1 MATENQEAVL
11 MTAAEKA
18 QFEAFRKEQDKKAA
32 QEQAKENRSSYRRL
46 VNDEV
51 LKAIP
56 LLREV
61 SAKLTS
67 AKTKVFQDF
76 QTILDMKSDVM
87 KLTRDKQKTHTF
99 TDEEGKYRLTLG
111 TYMLDGYD
119 DTVEDGIGMVKEYIT
134 SLAGDGKTR
143 ELVDM
148 VLKLLARDAQ
158 GNLKASRVLQLRKL
172 SDESGNDRFIEG
184 VRIIEESYRPTPSK
198 TFLRAEERGENNG
211 WKPIPLGMTES

>member
-1 MATENQEAVL
+1 MATENQESVL
-11 MTAAEKA
+11 MTAEEKA
-18 QFEAFRKEQDKKAA
+18 QFEAFKKEQNKKFA
-32 QEQAKENRSSYRRL
+32 QEQAKENRSSYRKL

-61 SAKLTS
+61 SAKLTT
-67 AKTKVFQDF
+67 AKSKVFQDF

-87 KLTRDKQKTHTF
+87 KLTRDNQKTHTF

-119 DTVEDGIGMVKEYIT
+119 DTVEDGIGIVKEYIT
-134 SLAGDGKTR
+134 SLAGDEKTR
-143 ELVDM
+143 ALVDM
-148 VLKLLARDAQ
+148 VLKLLAKDAQ

-172 SDESGNDRFIEG
+172 ADESGNDRFIEG